1 MEKLLL
7 DCMFDIPDKDSVDKV
22 VLNKDAVLAN
32 TPIIVYKEKEKIK
45 KKVGEN

>member
-7 DCMFDIPDKDSVDKV
+7 ECIYDNPDKDSVEKV
-22 VLNKDAVLAN
+22 VLNKDAVVAN
-32 TPIIVYKEKEKIK
+32 KPIIVYKEKEKIK

>member
-7 DCMFDIPDKDSVDKV
+7 ECMYDIPDRDSVDKV
-22 VLNKDAVLAN
+22 VLNKDAVVTN
-32 TPIIVYKEKEKIK
+32 KPIIVYKEKEKIK

>member
-22 VLNKDAVLAN
+22 VLSKESVISNN
-32 TPIIVYKEKEKIK
+32 PIIVYKEKVKIK
-45 KKVGEN
+45 KKGGEN